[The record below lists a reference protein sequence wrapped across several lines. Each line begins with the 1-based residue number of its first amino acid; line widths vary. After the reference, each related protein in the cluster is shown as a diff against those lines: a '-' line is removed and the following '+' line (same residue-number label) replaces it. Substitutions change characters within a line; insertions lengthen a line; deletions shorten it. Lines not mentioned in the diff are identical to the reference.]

1 MAFDGIMMS
10 FIKKELFEVLNNAR
24 VSQINQLSRD
34 EFVIS
39 FRTQQG
45 NKKLLIRLGDTKRV
59 HLTNANFENPLTPPM
74 LCMLLRKKL
83 NGAKLTD
90 IIQPQF
96 ERILR
101 FEFIGVNEIGDREK
115 ISLIV
120 EFMGKYSNMLLLDKD
135 DNVIEATKHIDL
147 TQASDRV
154 ILPKMKYTYPQS
166 QGKMSITDFSVQEIC
181 DKIYENGITYKSILN
196 TVEGIS
202 PVIARE
208 ILFNSEKSADSF
220 STLKDNIESLK
231 SLVQSGKAYPVS
243 LIKEEDNTPFDVS
256 FIPVAQYGDKVKM
269 KLYDTFSEL
278 LDDFYIQRDKN
289 IRMRAKTQDL
299 SKLLNNLIER
309 VSRKINIQSAELK
322 KSADREL
329 LRQKGDLLQANL
341 YKIAKGAKSITVEN
355 FYSDKGEKIT
365 IELNPAIT
373 PAQNAQRFYKQYNK
387 AKVREQML
395 TDQLKKANEELVYL
409 ESELDLLSRAEYEKE
424 LLAIRQELLD
434 QGYIKAQRGLK
445 QKSISLPPFEY
456 TTSDGFKIFVGR
468 NNRQNDA
475 LTLKTAKKNDMW
487 FHTKDIPG
495 SHTIVQ
501 TDNKELSEKAIVE
514 AARVA
519 AYHSKAKNS
528 SNVPVDYTYVKY
540 VSKPQ
545 NSKPGKVI
553 YVNYKT
559 VYVTP
564 KPLDSG
570 HDAR

>member
-1 MAFDGIMMS
+1 
-10 FIKKELFEVLNNAR
+10 
-24 VSQINQLSRD
+24 
-34 EFVIS
+34 
-39 FRTQQG
+39 
-45 NKKLLIRLGDTKRV
+45 
-59 HLTNANFENPLTPPM
+59 
-74 LCMLLRKKL
+74 
-83 NGAKLTD
+83 
-90 IIQPQF
+90 
-96 ERILR
+96 
-101 FEFIGVNEIGDREK
+101 
-115 ISLIV
+115 
-120 EFMGKYSNMLLLDKD
+120 MLLLDKD

-166 QGKMSITDFSVQEIC
+166 QGKMSITDFSAQEIC

-208 ILFNSEKSADSF
+208 ILFKAEKNADLFSA
-220 STLKDNIESLK
+220 LKDQIHGLK
-231 SLVQSGKAYPVS
+231 TLVQSGKACPVS
-243 LIKEEDNTPFDVS
+243 LIKEDNIPFDVS
-256 FIPVAQYGDKVKM
+256 FMPITQYGDMAKVKV
-269 KLYDTFSEL
+269 YDTFSEL

-289 IRMRAKTQDL
+289 IRLKAKTQDL

-309 VSRKINIQSAELK
+309 ISRKINIQSAELK

-341 YKIAKGAKSITVEN
+341 YKIEKGAKSVTVEN

-395 TDQLKKANEELVYL
+395 TSQLKKAKEELAYL
-409 ESELDLLSRAEYEKE
+409 ESELDLLLRAEYEKE

-434 QGYIKAQRGLK
+434 QGYIKAQKGLK

-468 NNRQNDA
+468 NNKQNDA
-475 LTLKTAKKNDMW
+475 LTLKTAKKTDMW
-487 FHTKDIPG
+487 FHTKNIPG

-501 TDNKELSEKAIVE
+501 TDSKELSEKAIVE
-514 AARVA
+514 AATVA

-570 HDAR
+570 HDAK